1 VVSAVESRFPGPD
14 SRRAFLL
21 LGAGAAIL
29 CVALG
34 IRHGF
39 GLFLQPMSVDNGW
52 GREVFAFAIAAQNLI
67 WGAAQPF
74 TGMLADRYGAPRAI
88 VAGSVLYAAGLVA
101 MAFAQTPG
109 ELVISAGLLVGLGLS
124 GTTFAVVL
132 GGVSRAVPP
141 ERRSHAMGVATA
153 IGSFG
158 QFAMLPGSLSL
169 IGWLGWSAA
178 LIVLA
183 CAAAMMAP
191 LARAFRESPPEPAEQ
206 PPEPARAALREALG
220 HRGFWLLSFGFFVC
234 GFHVVF
240 ITTHLPAFL
249 ADRGL
254 PLATGTTVLALIGL
268 ANVAGAYLAG
278 KWGARYRKPAV
289 LTAIYLGRAA
299 VIAAFVWLPITELS
313 AYGFAVVIGLLWM
326 STVPLTNG
334 TVAAV
339 FGVRNMSMLGGVVF
353 FCHQVGAFLGGWL
366 GGRFYDQSGSYDA
379 VWTMAIGLALIAAA
393 LNWPI
398 RDQPRLQAAGQRS

>member
-1 VVSAVESRFPGPD
+1 MKERLPEPLSHHAL
-14 SRRAFLL
+14 LL

-52 GREVFAFAIAAQNLI
+52 GREVFAFAIAAQNLV

-74 TGMLADRYGAPRAI
+74 TGMLADRFGAPKAI
-88 VAGSVLYAAGLVA
+88 VGGAMLYAAGLLA

-109 ELVISAGLLVGLGLS
+109 ELVFSAGLLIGLGLS

-132 GGVSRAVPP
+132 GAVSRAVPP
-141 ERRSHAMGVATA
+141 ARQSHAMGVATA

-169 IGWLGWSAA
+169 IGWLGWSTA
-178 LIVLA
+178 LVVLA
-183 CAAAMMAP
+183 CAAATMAP
-191 LARAFRESPPEPAEQ
+191 LAGSFREGPSDPAGR
-206 PPEPARAALREALG
+206 PAAYAALRDALA
-220 HRGFWLLSFGFFVC
+220 HPGFWLLSFGFFVC

-249 ADRGL
+249 ADRGQ

-268 ANVAGAYLAG
+268 ANVAGAYLG
-278 KWGARYRKPAV
+278 GRWGERFRKPAV
-289 LTAIYLGRAA
+289 LAVIYLGRAA
-299 VIAAFVWLPITELS
+299 VIAAFVWLPITEWS
-313 AYGFAVVIGLLWM
+313 AYAFAIVIGLLWM

-334 TVAAV
+334 TVASV

-353 FCHQVGAFLGGWL
+353 FSRRSARFSADGW
-366 GGRFYDQSGSYDA
+366 GPTVRPSGNYDA
-379 VWTMAIGLALIAAA
+379 VWTMAIGLAVVTAA

-398 RDQPRLQAAGQRS
+398 RGTGGAPQTAGQRT

>member
-1 VVSAVESRFPGPD
+1 MEKRAPGPI
-14 SRRAFLL
+14 SRRALL
-21 LGAGAAIL
+21 LGAGATIL
-29 CVALG
+29 AVALG

-52 GREVFAFAIAAQNLI
+52 GREVFALAIAAQNLI

-74 TGMLADRYGAPRAI
+74 TGMLADRFGAAKAI
-88 VAGSVLYAAGLVA
+88 VAGTALYAAGLVA

-109 ELVISAGLLVGLGLS
+109 ELVFSAGLLVGLGLS

-132 GGVSRAVPP
+132 GAVSRAVPP
-141 ERRSHAMGVATA
+141 ARRSMAMGLATA
-153 IGSFG
+153 LGSFG

-169 IGWLGWSAA
+169 IGWLGWSVA
-178 LIVLA
+178 LVVLA
-183 CAAAMMAP
+183 CLAMTMAP
-191 LARAFRESPPEPAEQ
+191 FAGAFREVQAGHAQRPA
-206 PPEPARAALREALG
+206 ARAALREALA

-249 ADRGL
+249 VDRGL

-268 ANVAGAYLAG
+268 ANVAGAYLG
-278 KWGARYRKPAV
+278 GRWGERFRKPAM
-289 LTAIYLGRAA
+289 LAAIYLGRAA
-299 VIAAFVWLPITELS
+299 AIAAFVWLPVTEWS
-313 AYGFAVVIGLLWM
+313 AYAFGIVIGLLWM

-334 TVAAV
+334 TVASV

-366 GGRFYDQSGSYDA
+366 GGRLYDQSGSYDA
-379 VWTMAIGLALIAAA
+379 VWTMAIGLALLAAL

-398 RDQPRLQAAGQRS
+398 REQPVAQLAGQRI

>member
-1 VVSAVESRFPGPD
+1 MSAMERRLPGSV
-14 SRRAFLL
+14 SRRALLL
-21 LGAGAAIL
+21 LGSGAAIL

-34 IRHGF
+34 VRHGF

-74 TGMLADRYGAPRAI
+74 TGMLADRFGAAKTI
-88 VAGSVLYAAGLVA
+88 VAGAALYAAGLVA

-109 ELVISAGLLVGLGLS
+109 ELVFSAGLLIGLGLS

-132 GGVSRAVPP
+132 GAVSRAVPP
-141 ERRSHAMGVATA
+141 ERRTMAMGVATA
-153 IGSFG
+153 LGSFG

-178 LIVLA
+178 LLVLA
-183 CAAAMMAP
+183 CVAATMAP
-191 LARAFRESPPEPAEQ
+191 LARAFRERPSDPAAR
-206 PPEPARAALREALG
+206 PAARAALREALM
-220 HRGFWLLSFGFFVC
+220 HPGFWLLSFGFFVC

-278 KWGARYRKPAV
+278 RWGERFRKPAV
-289 LTAIYLGRAA
+289 LAAIYLGRAA
-299 VIAAFVWLPITELS
+299 AIAAFVWLPITQWS
-313 AYGFAVVIGLLWM
+313 AYAFAMVIGVLWM

-334 TVAAV
+334 TIASV

-366 GGRFYDQSGSYDA
+366 GGRIYDQSGSYDA
-379 VWTMAIGLALIAAA
+379 VWTIAIGLALIAAL

-398 RDQPRLQAAGQRS
+398 RERPLPRAAGQRT

>member
-1 VVSAVESRFPGPD
+1 MKERLPEPLSH
-14 SRRAFLL
+14 RALLL

-52 GREVFAFAIAAQNLI
+52 GREVFAFAIAAQNLV

-74 TGMLADRYGAPRAI
+74 TGMLADRFGAPKAI
-88 VAGSVLYAAGLVA
+88 VGGAVLYAAGLLA

-109 ELVISAGLLVGLGLS
+109 ELVFSAGLLIGLGLS

-132 GGVSRAVPP
+132 GAVSRAVPP
-141 ERRSHAMGVATA
+141 ARQSHAMGVATA

-169 IGWLGWSAA
+169 IGWLGWSTA
-178 LIVLA
+178 LVVLA
-183 CAAAMMAP
+183 CAAATMAP
-191 LARAFRESPPEPAEQ
+191 LAGSFREGPSDPAGR
-206 PPEPARAALREALG
+206 PAAYAALRDALA
-220 HRGFWLLSFGFFVC
+220 HPGFWLLSFGFFVC

-249 ADRGL
+249 ADRGQ

-268 ANVAGAYLAG
+268 ANVAGAYLG
-278 KWGARYRKPAV
+278 GRWGERFRKPAV
-289 LTAIYLGRAA
+289 LAVIYLGRAA
-299 VIAAFVWLPITELS
+299 VIAAFVWLPITEWS
-313 AYGFAVVIGLLWM
+313 AYAFAIVIGLLWM

-334 TVAAV
+334 TVASV

-353 FCHQVGAFLGGWL
+353 FCHQIGAFLGGWL
-366 GGRFYDQSGSYDA
+366 GGRLYDQGGNYDA
-379 VWTMAIGLALIAAA
+379 VWTMAIGLAVVAAA

-398 RDQPRLQAAGQRS
+398 REHPVARPQTAGQRT

>member
-1 VVSAVESRFPGPD
+1 MEKRVPGPI
-14 SRRAFLL
+14 SRRALL
-21 LGAGAAIL
+21 LGTGAAIL
-29 CVALG
+29 AVALG

-52 GREVFAFAIAAQNLI
+52 GREVFALAIAAQNLI

-74 TGMLADRYGAPRAI
+74 TGMLADRFGARKAI
-88 VAGSVLYAAGLVA
+88 VAGTALYAAGLVA

-109 ELVISAGLLVGLGLS
+109 ELVFSAGLLVGLGLS

-132 GGVSRAVPP
+132 GAVSRAVPP
-141 ERRSHAMGVATA
+141 EGRSMAMGVATA

-178 LIVLA
+178 LVVLA
-183 CAAAMMAP
+183 CVAATMAP
-191 LARAFRESPPEPAEQ
+191 LAGAFREVRTGPAEQ
-206 PPEPARAALREALG
+206 PQSGARAALREALS

-240 ITTHLPAFL
+240 ITTHLPAYL
-249 ADRGL
+249 VDRGL
-254 PLATGTTVLALIGL
+254 PLSTGTTVLALIGL
-268 ANVAGAYLAG
+268 ANVAGAYLG
-278 KWGARYRKPAV
+278 GRWGERYRKPAV
-289 LTAIYLGRAA
+289 LAAIYLGRAA
-299 VIAAFVWLPITELS
+299 VIAAFVSLPVTEWS
-313 AYGFAVVIGLLWM
+313 AYAFAIVIGLLWM

-334 TVAAV
+334 TVASV
-339 FGVRNMSMLGGVVF
+339 FGVRNMSMLGGAVF

-366 GGRFYDQSGSYDA
+366 GGRLYDQSGSYDT
-379 VWTMAIGLALIAAA
+379 VWTMAVGLALLAAL

-398 RDQPRLQAAGQRS
+398 REQPVAQVAGQRT

>member
-1 VVSAVESRFPGPD
+1 MDKRLPEAM
-14 SRRAFLL
+14 SRRALL
-21 LGAGAAIL
+21 LIGAGAGLLA
-29 CVALG
+29 VALG

-39 GLFLQPMSVDNGW
+39 GLFLQPMSGDNGW
-52 GREVFAFAIAAQNLI
+52 GREVFALAIAAQNLI

-74 TGMLADRYGAPRAI
+74 TGMLADQFGASKAI
-88 VAGSVLYAAGLVA
+88 VAGAVLYAAGLVA

-109 ELVISAGLLVGLGLS
+109 ELVFSAGLLVGLGLS

-132 GGVSRAVPP
+132 GAVSRAVPP
-141 ERRSHAMGVATA
+141 ARRSHAMGVATA
-153 IGSFG
+153 LGSFG

-169 IGWLGWSAA
+169 IAWVGWSAA
-178 LIVLA
+178 LVVLA
-183 CAAAMMAP
+183 CIAATMAP
-191 LARAFRESPPEPAEQ
+191 LAGAFREIQPGPATQ
-206 PPEPARAALREALG
+206 PPPAARAALREALA

-249 ADRGL
+249 VDRGL

-268 ANVAGAYLAG
+268 ANVAGAYLG
-278 KWGARYRKPAV
+278 GRCGERFRKPAV

-299 VIAAFVWLPITELS
+299 AIGAFVWLPITAWS
-313 AYGFAVVIGLLWM
+313 AYAFAVVIGLLWM

-334 TVAAV
+334 TVASV

-353 FCHQVGAFLGGWL
+353 FCHQIGAFLGGWL
-366 GGRFYDQSGSYDA
+366 GGRLYDQSGSYDA
-379 VWTMAIGLALIAAA
+379 VWTMAIGLALLAAL

-398 RDQPRLQAAGQRS
+398 REQPLPQGAVQRT